1 MALDRLEVYMLAADN
16 PIGKKQLRPIFKRKR
31 SKEVLTR
38 EQVTAIKK
46 GRKVL
51 RREMK
56 EQGLKNRVDFEVTA
70 TNLNLYFDRHRLL
83 WPIFLWF
90 ARSHTVAKVLA
101 TTAVLATAVTV
112 TEPVIRYVQQVVNQF
127 VDRDRFTI
135 SVDEYAHGFELT
147 ETILDITKPNDAK
160 WVTALTCEPAVGI
173 PCVSIQDIPENVTTI
188 DGEHHDT
195 YFAYTFYCRYKNT
208 SNNQALADYQ
218 WKLNLNEETK
228 DLSTATWIMVFHD
241 DNIYDD
247 AEGKMEFFAERGTDG
262 LTEAIPAVGTENEVG
277 AYTGA
282 PLMELCADPESQYE
296 LIKEGSYYDYYRVI
310 PKDFVSD
317 SVAAEGDYYGIA
329 DKEIH
334 KFTVVIWLEGDDPEC
349 TDEMIGA
356 HIGMNFKIQLVDDVS
371 TGNAAS

>member
-70 TNLNLYFDRHRLL
+70 TNLNLYFDRNRLL

-112 TEPVIRYVQQVVNQF
+112 TEPVIRYVQQIVNQIIEQ
-127 VDRDRFTI
+127 DRFTI
-135 SVDEYAHGFELT
+135 SVDGYDRGFHIS
-147 ETILDITKPNDAK
+147 ETLNPAN
-160 WVTALTCEPAVGI
+160 WVSSLKCEPAVGV

-195 YFAYTFYCRYKNT
+195 YFAYTFYCRYENKSDNT
-208 SNNQALADYQ
+208 PANYI

-228 DLSTATWIMVFHD
+228 DLSTATWIMIFHD
-241 DNIYDD
+241 DNIDD
-247 AEGKMEFFAERGTDG
+247 DVEGKMEFYAEVGADG
-262 LTEAIPAVGTENEVG
+262 LTEAIPAVGTEYEVG

-282 PLMELCADPESQYE
+282 PLMEFCADPESQYE
-296 LIKEGSYYDYYRVI
+296 LIEEGTYYDYYRVI

-317 SVAAEGDYYGIA
+317 SVAAEGSYTGMNNED
-329 DKEIH
+329 IH
-334 KFTVVIWLEGDDPEC
+334 KFTIVMWLEGDDPEC